1 MAGGRGI
8 ATLAGVA
15 WRVRRVHESE
25 GNEPMLRL
33 ILMLPVL
40 LVLVIFALSNTAPAT
55 FGFWPTDLALE
66 APLSV
71 AVLVIAAV
79 FFLFGALIAWM
90 STLAQARRARRAE
103 AEVRRLQAEVDLL
116 RPHPVEVVVHTPAP
130 APATGALTLTHG

>member
-1 MAGGRGI
+1 
-8 ATLAGVA
+8 
-15 WRVRRVHESE
+15 
-25 GNEPMLRL
+25 MLRL

-79 FFLFGALIAWM
+79 FFVFGALIAWTG
-90 STLAQARRARRAE
+90 TLAQVRRARRAE
-103 AEVRRLQAEVDLL
+103 AEVRRLQDQVDLL
-116 RPHPVEVVVHTPAP
+116 RPLPVDMVVHTPAP
-130 APATGALTLTHG
+130 RPATDALTLTHG

>member
-1 MAGGRGI
+1 
-8 ATLAGVA
+8 
-15 WRVRRVHESE
+15 
-25 GNEPMLRL
+25 MLRL

-79 FFLFGALIAWM
+79 FFLCGALIAWTGTM
-90 STLAQARRARRAE
+90 AQAGRARRAE
-103 AEVRRLQAEVDLL
+103 AEARRLQAEVDRL
-116 RPHPVEVVVHTPAP
+116 RPHPVDMVVHTPAP
-130 APATGALTLTHG
+130 VPATGALTLTHG